1 MLKAFRNQLN
11 QLSLGERESWTQRVA
26 AGLGGAVDGNVSED
40 ARGLI
45 LALPDLL
52 ERVRRWYD
60 RADVPE
66 NFRRLHGITL
76 AYLYHPADLVED
88 KGFFGYLDDA
98 YLVGRVFVLT
108 AQRLARDGAALEVDV
123 AAQQTLL
130 GRQLASARR
139 VLPEEANRLDA
150 LVADYLSGDLK
161 AFRRLMDETENQAV
175 GKK

>member
-11 QLSLGERESWTQRVA
+11 QLSLVDRDPWSQRLA
-26 AGLGGAVDGNVSED
+26 TALGGRTDPGIEKDV
-40 ARGLI
+40 RGLI

-76 AYLYHPADLVED
+76 TYLYHPADLVED
-88 KGFFGYLDDA
+88 KGLFGYLDDA

-108 AQRLARDGAALEVDV
+108 AQRLSQDGVALEDDV
-123 AAQQTLL
+123 ASERPPLE
-130 GRQLASARR
+130 RRLASARR
-139 VLPEEANRLDA
+139 VLPEETNRLDA
-150 LVADYLSGDLK
+150 LVTDYLSGDLK
-161 AFRRLMDETENQAV
+161 AFRRLMDETEKQAAENR
-175 GKK
+175 

>member
-11 QLSLGERESWTQRVA
+11 QLSLVDRDSWTQRVTSA
-26 AGLGGAVDGNVSED
+26 LGGRRDSGTEED
-40 ARGLI
+40 VRGLI

-76 AYLYHPADLVED
+76 TYLYHPADLVED
-88 KGFFGYLDDA
+88 KGLFGYLDDA

-108 AQRLARDGAALEVDV
+108 AQRLTRDGVALEEDV
-123 AAQQTLL
+123 AARLTTLER
-130 GRQLASARR
+130 GLASARR
-139 VLPEEANRLDA
+139 VLPEETNRLDA
-150 LVADYLSGDLK
+150 LVADYLSGELK
-161 AFRRLMDETENQAV
+161 AFRRLMDETEKLAV
-175 GKK
+175 GKQ